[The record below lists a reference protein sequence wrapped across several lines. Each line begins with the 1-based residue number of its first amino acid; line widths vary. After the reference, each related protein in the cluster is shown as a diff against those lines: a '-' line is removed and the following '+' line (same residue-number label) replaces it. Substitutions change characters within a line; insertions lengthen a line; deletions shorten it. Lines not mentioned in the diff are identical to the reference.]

1 MQTDGPPAFGA
12 HGSLSPHGPTAA
24 ALFDAAVPSV
34 PGVPGAPGIP
44 AVRRLAVIGL
54 AKNVGKTVTLG
65 ALAAEAAARGLTLGL
80 CSTGRDGERKDA
92 VTELP
97 KPAILAPQGALVT
110 TTEDALKEGGA
121 AIETLERLPF
131 TTPFGQA
138 LVGRVTRAGTVLL
151 IGPGTASRLRQALE
165 VMDGHGASLCLVD
178 GSLDRLAA
186 AAPGVTEAA
195 VVATGAALGATPV
208 DVARQTAL
216 ALDVLRLPGLEP
228 GRLRDRASEAMDQGA
243 VTLLEG
249 EDLVPRHLGL
259 ATAAGAW
266 GDILAALRPDTR
278 AVVLGGALPA
288 GLLRAA
294 GTEPGLAQRLRFIVR
309 DATRVFPE
317 PLDWRRFRRRGGTV
331 EVLQALRVPAVT
343 CNPWSP
349 TGPSLPAEEL
359 WREVARVA
367 APAPAFDLVAGLG
380 PH

>member
-1 MQTDGPPAFGA
+1 MPTDV
-12 HGSLSPHGPTAA
+12 SA
-24 ALFDAAVPSV
+24 ALFDATV
-34 PGVPGAPGIP
+34 APG
-44 AVRRLAVIGL
+44 VRRLAVIGL

-65 ALAAEAAARGLTLGL
+65 ALATEAAARGLTLGL
-80 CSTGRDGERKDA
+80 CSTGRDGERQDA

-97 KPAILAPQGALVT
+97 KPAIQAPQGALVT
-110 TTEDALKEGGA
+110 TTEDALGEGA
-121 AIETLERLPF
+121 ATIETLERLPF
-131 TTPFGQA
+131 ATPFGQV

-151 IGPGTASRLRQALE
+151 IGPGSASRLRLALE
-165 VMDGHGASLCLVD
+165 VMESRGACLCLVD

-195 VVATGAALGATPV
+195 VVSTGAALGPTPL
-208 DVARQTAL
+208 DVARQTDL
-216 ALDVLRLPGLEP
+216 SLDVLRLPGLPP
-228 GRLRDRASEAMDQGA
+228 GTLRDRTSEALDHGAA

-249 EDLVPRHLGL
+249 DGLVPRGLGL
-259 ATAAGAW
+259 ATAAGAFA
-266 GDILAALRPDTR
+266 DILAELRPATH

-294 GTEPGLAQRLRFIVR
+294 ANEPGLASRLRFVVR

-317 PLDWRRFRRRGGTV
+317 PLDWRRFRRQGGTV
-331 EVLQALRVPAVT
+331 EVLHPLRVQAVT

-349 TGPSLPAEEL
+349 TGLSLPASEL

-380 PH
+380 NR